1 LSQAVSAGAPTAV
14 RLRGLR
20 RSFGEQRVL
29 DGVDLEIAAGEFVA
43 LLGASGSGK
52 TTILRVLA
60 RLDQGADG
68 EIEVPERSAVVFQ
81 EHRLLP
87 WKRVDANVMLGLEP
101 AVAADRAAELLAE
114 VGLSDHARAW
124 PKTLSGGEAQ
134 RVALARALARTPDLL
149 LLDEPFG
156 ALDAL
161 TRIRMHALVLRLW
174 ASRRPAVLFVT
185 HDVDEALR
193 LADRAV
199 VLVDGRIAANLPI
212 SSPRPRSRLAP
223 ELERS
228 RLEILRHLGV
238 ADLA

>member
-1 LSQAVSAGAPTAV
+1 M
-14 RLRGLR
+14 RGLR
-20 RSFGEQRVL
+20 RSFGDQVVL

-60 RLDQGADG
+60 RLDDGAEGDV
-68 EIEVPERSAVVFQ
+68 EVPERSAVVFQ

-101 AVAADRAAELLAE
+101 ALAAERTAQLLAE

-161 TRIRMHALVLRLW
+161 TKIRMHALVLRLW
-174 ASRRPAVLFVT
+174 ESRRPAVLFVT

-199 VLVDGRIAANLPI
+199 VLANGRIAADFVI
-212 SSPRPRSRLAP
+212 SSSRPRSRLAP
-223 ELERS
+223 ELELLRI
-228 RLEILRHLGV
+228 EILHHLGV

>member
-1 LSQAVSAGAPTAV
+1 MSQALAVKPPTVV
-14 RLRGLR
+14 RLSGLR
-20 RSFGEQRVL
+20 RSFGDQVVL
-29 DGVDLEIAAGEFVA
+29 GGVDLEIAAGEFVA

-60 RLDQGADG
+60 RLDDGAEG
-68 EIEVPERSAVVFQ
+68 ELEVPERSAVVFQ

-87 WKRVDANVMLGLEP
+87 WKRVDANVRLGLEP
-101 AVAADRAAELLAE
+101 ARAAERAAQLLAE

-134 RVALARALARTPDLL
+134 RVALARALAREPDLL

-161 TRIRMHALVLRLW
+161 TKIRMHALVLRLW
-174 ASRRPAVLFVT
+174 ESRRPAVLFVT

-193 LADRAV
+193 LADRAL
-199 VLVDGRIAANLPI
+199 VLVDGRIAANLAIP
-212 SSPRPRSRLAP
+212 SSRPRSRLAP
-223 ELERS
+223 ELEQLR
-228 RLEILRHLGV
+228 REILHHLGV
-238 ADLA
+238 AELA

>member
-20 RSFGEQRVL
+20 RSFAEQRVL

>member
-1 LSQAVSAGAPTAV
+1 VRVPTAV
-14 RLRGLR
+14 RLSGLR
-20 RSFGEQRVL
+20 RSFGDQVVL
-29 DGVDLEIAAGEFVA
+29 EGVDLEIAAGEFVA

-60 RLDQGADG
+60 RLDEGAEG
-68 EIEVPERSAVVFQ
+68 QVEVPERSAVVFQ

-101 AVAADRAAELLAE
+101 AVAAERATELLAE
-114 VGLSDHARAW
+114 VGLSDHSRAW

-174 ASRRPAVLFVT
+174 VSRRPAVLFVT

-193 LADRAV
+193 LADRAL
-199 VLVDGRIAANLPI
+199 VLVDGRIAADFPI
-212 SSPRPRSRLAP
+212 SSPRPRSRLVP
-223 ELERS
+223 ELELLRI
-228 RLEILRHLGV
+228 EILRHLGV